1 MLPVLLAFLVLSPF
15 SALAQQTTLGAAHN
29 VTPIGGTWCS
39 GARNVVTG
47 TSFVNPGNVTFNYP
61 KTTGISF
68 SFTET
73 GFYEIARYQM
83 YGNGS
88 LPSCITGV
96 MNWVH
101 GTFTYNANGSLTL
114 TPFGDGFQQIQ
125 NACAANSDFIEHY
138 NDTELYQSWQISYD
152 PTLGPVLQLNKFDG
166 SPIQPQTL
174 YSLSPVM
181 LPTQPLRSVSP

>member
-1 MLPVLLAFLVLSPF
+1 
-15 SALAQQTTLGAAHN
+15 
-29 VTPIGGTWCS
+29 
-39 GARNVVTG
+39 
-47 TSFVNPGNVTFNYP
+47 
-61 KTTGISF
+61 
-68 SFTET
+68 
-73 GFYEIARYQM
+73 
-83 YGNGS
+83 
-88 LPSCITGV
+88 

-114 TPFGDGFQQIQ
+114 SPFGDGFQQIQ

-181 LPTQPLRSVSP
+181 LPTQPLRSVSPASKAATRLKLASGAPPSHRWQVASVTVVGALLGTVLLVLS